1 MQGPDFGPAAK
12 PCSRWASIKQ
22 QQVAQ
27 PVPEC
32 SIPISSWGRNFCR
45 ILICPGIS
53 APLENIRAK
62 KKYPRPR
69 RKIRGHKGISAPNKN
84 LLVSINCTHN
94 QKVRNVITTYHN
106 NPKRT
111 PPHLSPIVFLP
122 SCNSHSVP

>member
-1 MQGPDFGPAAK
+1 M
-12 PCSRWASIKQ
+12 C
-22 QQVAQ
+22 
-27 PVPEC
+27 
-32 SIPISSWGRNFCR
+32 IPISSWGRNFCR

-69 RKIRGHKGISAPNKN
+69 RKIRGHRGISAPNKN